1 MQAPGDGLEDLVVE
15 VRLEGVEGGGRIAS
29 RPAAEAV
36 LDEAQDAFAD
46 TIGGAERPFDQW
58 DVLREEVRVEGVAA
72 AEASE
77 KGLGVHV
84 TREEGGAGAMKGR
97 L

>member
-1 MQAPGDGLEDLVVE
+1 MQAPGHGHEDLVVE
-15 VRLEGVEGGGRIAS
+15 VRFERLEGGGRIAAG
-29 RPAAEAV
+29 PAAQAV
-36 LDEAQDAFAD
+36 LHETQDAFAD
-46 TIGGAERPFDQW
+46 TIGGAERSFDQG

-77 KGLGVHV
+77 EGLGVHA
-84 TREEGGAGAMKGR
+84 TREEGGAGARKGR